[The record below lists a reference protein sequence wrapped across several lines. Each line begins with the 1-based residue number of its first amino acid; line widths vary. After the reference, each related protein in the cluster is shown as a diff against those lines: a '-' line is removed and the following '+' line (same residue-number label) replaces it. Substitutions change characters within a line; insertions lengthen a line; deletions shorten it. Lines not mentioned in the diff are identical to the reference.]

1 MRPLKLTLR
10 GINSYRKE
18 QTIDFEALTSAGLFG
33 IFGPTGSGKS
43 SILDAITLALYARLP
58 RSTKNFININ
68 EETAAVSFLFSITTT
83 ETHQYQ
89 VERSFRITKEI
100 IPPPSAIP
108 ALRWRTSPVRS
119 LLFLP
124 TVPQKSPRNVSVFW
138 D

>member
-18 QTIDFEALTSAGLFG
+18 QTIDFETLTSAGLFG

-83 ETHQYQ
+83 ETHTYR
-89 VERSFRITKEI
+89 VERTFRYHKGNA
-100 IPPPSAIP
+100 SA
-108 ALRWRTSPVRS
+108 
-119 LLFLP
+119 
-124 TVPQKSPRNVSVFW
+124 TV
-138 D
+138 